1 MNTPRL
7 ALNFTTGVLDSSVTF
22 TRATSA
28 SNPATYVASNGFITA
43 ATNIQPRF
51 DYNPVTLVCK
61 GLLIEESRSNL
72 AKYSGDTSNV
82 NWLAVN
88 ATKTSTNN
96 LAPDGTNS
104 AALVTAN
111 GVSTFHLMQPN
122 STDQI
127 SFTSGVTYTLSCFV
141 KAGSQNY
148 IQLTGMTAVFGASQY
163 ANFDLTGNGSTGT
176 VSGGTAYIQPAGN
189 GYFRISLTVTA
200 TATSTNNFGYLTFVT
215 SATAPRNQNNTLAT
229 TLYMWGAQVEAG
241 SSATSYIPT
250 TTTALTR
257 NADVATITG
266 ANFSSWWVASQGGVT
281 ANFRPSTVSGT
292 RPIIQYDDGTANE
305 IITLRGNTTNPEL
318 YIVDGGAPQA
328 QIDAGTIAAN
338 TAYRLAAG
346 WATDACAASVNGGS
360 PVLDGAATIPT
371 VTQARLGSDG
381 TNYLN
386 GHLQTI
392 EYYDRKPTNATL
404 QSLSSS
410 AGRYSVLSPVL
421 NPVVQS

>member
-43 ATNIQPRF
+43 ATNNEPRF
-51 DYNPVTLVCK
+51 DYNPVTLACK

-72 AKYSGDTSNV
+72 LQRSDDFGNAYWTKTNSSITP
-82 NWLAVN
+82 N
-88 ATKTSTNN
+88 ATV
-96 LAPDGTNS
+96 APDNALTGDKIVEAVTVNS
-104 AALVTAN
+104 AHRIAPVGTAW
-111 GVSTFHLMQPN
+111 VSGT
-122 STDQI
+122 
-127 SFTSGVTYTLSCFV
+127 TYTLSIYV
-141 KAGSQNY
+141 KKAERNWIRLRLPSGGFTNNLDAY
-148 IQLTGMTAVFGASQY
+148 
-163 ANFDLTGNGSTGT
+163 FDLNTGVVGSVTSPAKS
-176 VSGGTAYIQPAGN
+176 VIESAGN
-189 GYFRISLTVTA
+189 GWYRCSIIAAATVTA
-200 TATSTNNFGYLTFVT
+200 TSSLIIDIAIANNIIAYNGDGTSGIYV
-215 SATAPRNQNNTLAT
+215 
-229 TLYMWGAQVEAG
+229 WGAQVEAG

-266 ANFSSWWVASQGGVT
+266 TNFSIWWVASQGGVT

-318 YIVDGGAPQA
+318 YIVDGGTPQA

-338 TAYRLAAG
+338 TDYRLTG
-346 WATDACAASVNGGS
+346 WWATNDCKAKLNS
-360 PVLDGAATIPT
+360 GAIVTDKTATIPT
-371 VTQARLGSDG
+371 VTQARIGSDG

-386 GHLQTI
+386 GTI
-392 EYYDRKPTNATL
+392 ASLNYYGSFTGQIYTRRKNKVIF
-404 QSLSSS
+404 SLM
-410 AGRYSVLSPVL
+410 
-421 NPVVQS
+421 

>member
-7 ALNFTTGVLDSSVTF
+7 ALNFTTGVLDSGVTF

-28 SNPATYVASNGFITA
+28 SNPATYVASNGVITA
-43 ATNIQPRF
+43 ATNNEPRF

-215 SATAPRNQNNTLAT
+215 SATAPRNQNNTLTT
-229 TLYMWGAQVEAG
+229 TLYMWGAQVEVGA
-241 SSATSYIPT
+241 SATSYIPT

-266 ANFSSWWVASQGGVT
+266 ANFSSWWNAIEGSVLT
-281 ANFRPSTVSGT
+281 RYRPSIVSGT
-292 RPIIQYDDGTANE
+292 RPIIQFDDTTADE
-305 IITLRGNTTNPEL
+305 IICLRGNTTNPEL
-318 YIVDGGAPQA
+318 YIKDSTDQA
-328 QIDAGTIAAN
+328 TIDAGTIAAN
-338 TAYRLAAG
+338 TDYRFAAG
-346 WATDACAASVNGGS
+346 WKLNDCAASINSGT
-360 PVLDGAATIPT
+360 PVLDGAATLPT
-371 VTQARLGSDG
+371 VTQTRLGCDG

-392 EYYDRKPTNATL
+392 EYYNRKLTNGTL
-404 QSLSSS
+404 QQLASS
-410 AGRYSVLSPVL
+410 AGRFSVLSPIL
-421 NPVVQS
+421 RQVVQS